1 MIVGVIV
8 CIFDSHSDCRMNHVR
23 FYSFIVNGRW
33 NIVGVQQLIVIV
45 IIGVIVWFLVVYS
58 DYRWNYVHVW

>member
-8 CIFDSHSDCRMNHVR
+8 CLLDSYSDCRMNHVR
-23 FYSFIVNGRW
+23 FYSFIVNGLW

-58 DYRWNYVHVW
+58 DYRWNYVPVL